1 MLRKI
6 IDGWN
11 EMSLYRKVRRVFM
24 IGLAI
29 FGLWALTPYLYN
41 REVNEDFPAAMPAAQ
56 APAMAAEPTAMSMP
70 EATEAPAMMEEPTAM
85 SMPAATEAPAMMEE
99 PTAMSMPEAMAAEPT
114 AMSMTDATEAP
125 AMAAEPTAMSEPAAP
140 QAPTAA
146 PSNQALPIEAS
157 LPTSGPAPSPAPI
170 GPQPLLAGNFIP
182 GSTPGD
188 RATGGAT
195 IYRLEDGRL
204 VLRLQDL
211 DVTNGPDLFVVLSGA
226 DNPDQQGTTSGE
238 HLQLDGLKGN
248 QGNQNYELPI
258 DIDLAKYK
266 TAVIWCR
273 AFDIVF
279 GYAVLQ
285 PPA

>member
-1 MLRKI
+1 M
-6 IDGWN
+6 
-11 EMSLYRKVRRVFM
+11 
-24 IGLAI
+24 
-29 FGLWALTPYLYN
+29 ALLTG
-41 REVNEDFPAAMPAAQ
+41 
-56 APAMAAEPTAMSMP
+56 S
-70 EATEAPAMMEEPTAM
+70 
-85 SMPAATEAPAMMEE
+85 
-99 PTAMSMPEAMAAEPT
+99 
-114 AMSMTDATEAP
+114 
-125 AMAAEPTAMSEPAAP
+125 
-140 QAPTAA
+140 
-146 PSNQALPIEAS
+146 
-157 LPTSGPAPSPAPI
+157 
-170 GPQPLLAGNFIP
+170 FIP

-248 QGNQNYELPI
+248 QGNQNYELPA
-258 DIDLAKYK
+258 DVDLAKYK

-273 AFDIVF
+273 AFNIVF